1 MSKYYVDAIPTWMID
16 TSVEEYDKDFIKI
29 IDFFQFHS
37 PVPGQSARCKTLAEY
52 GWIDPWKKPY
62 WLNKQLRQM
71 SSNYDLLF
79 TAKSGGEMEENLE
92 RADLIDAFPND
103 LGRERICVADN
114 KNNQFMS
121 VFYHI
126 RDAFAHGR
134 FYITEFE
141 NHKTFVMEDVTP
153 GLGKKPVSARMI
165 IRKDT
170 LLAWISLIENGE
182 KLYTKIKV

>member
-1 MSKYYVDAIPTWMID
+1 MAKYYVDEIPPWMID
-16 TSVEEYDKDFIKI
+16 TPIEEYDEDFIKI
-29 IDFFQFHS
+29 IDFFQFHA
-37 PVPGQSARCKTLAEY
+37 PVPGQSARCKTLTEY
-52 GWIDPWKKPY
+52 GWTNPWKKPY

-79 TAKSGGEMEENLE
+79 TAKSLGYMEENLE
-92 RADLIDAFPND
+92 KADFPSD

-114 KNNQFMS
+114 KKNQFMS

-134 FYITEFE
+134 FYITDYEE
-141 NHKTFVMEDVTP
+141 HKIFVMEDVSP
-153 GLGKKPVSARMI
+153 GSGQKTVSARMI

-170 LLAWISLIENGE
+170 LLAWIDLIENGE
-182 KLYTKIKV
+182 KLYLKTDK